1 VFGSPNPAFSEFWF
15 DWPSEDAT
23 ECSRYL
29 IFNYGDPSKPW
40 AIGTRNRTAAD
51 PAGTMDNPVLGGYL
65 GDHTGSLFLHEFG
78 WTNNGQARA
87 VSRGI
92 YAESG
97 AIALGEGDKRFHVK
111 QVVFDSAPPQGVLG
125 YSFYAREEPGDD
137 VGEFESDFYTDVHAG
152 LMDVRFSGRSVRMRM
167 VALQDVPWS
176 VGRPRLDIRPGGR
189 R

>member
-1 VFGSPNPAFSEFWF
+1 
-15 DWPSEDAT
+15 
-23 ECSRYL
+23 
-29 IFNYGDPSKPW
+29 
-40 AIGTRNRTAAD
+40 
-51 PAGTMDNPVLGGYL
+51 
-65 GDHTGSLFLHEFG
+65 
-78 WTNNGQARA
+78 

-125 YSFYAREEPGDD
+125 YSFYLREEPGDNA
-137 VGEFESDFYTDVHAG
+137 GEFESDFYTDVHGG
-152 LMDVRFSGRSVRMRM
+152 LMDVRLSGRSVRMRM